1 MKDLKVGTP
10 VLCKDLEYDFCVEGE
25 FLKYDEDLEYG
36 KYVCL
41 YWTQDGKVVECFDEI
56 ELL

>member
-25 FLKYDEDLEYG
+25 FLKYDEDLERG

-56 ELL
+56 E